1 MKNFFAYNPDDI
13 INRKILT
20 SIVKKALL
28 ETPREN
34 ESMISSDLDGKGL
47 LFTKLF
53 STFGKSTTFIPVLSK
68 KDEAC
73 FSEEL
78 KYLGNFNTE
87 FIIEPRFLKKI
98 EISDGQMERIFYQKE
113 KNSELELELGPYN
126 IDDISYENHSLFL
139 GLILNKETLELFNE
153 ASKNNLITSF
163 ITEKRQTTFNKEF
176 TTISPNK
183 IDLILFSEM
192 NDPSE
197 KRGNDSTLDN
207 IDEDFKVISH
217 IRVYLISEK
226 NLEIRINQN
235 DRINYTLGVDKKHKN
250 SKLIINHFFAG
261 FLIKIKELIKS
272 KESLQNYLRI
282 ENSEALYEI
291 LNKCIKFGESIVQE
305 NFLKPI
311 D

>member
-1 MKNFFAYNPDDI
+1 
-13 INRKILT
+13 
-20 SIVKKALL
+20 ALL

-34 ESMISSDLDGKGL
+34 ASIISSNLDGKGV

-53 STFGKSTTFIPVLSK
+53 STFEKSTTFIPILSK
-68 KDEAC
+68 KDEAY

-87 FIIEPRFLKKI
+87 FIIGSRFLKKI
-98 EISDGQMERIFYQKE
+98 EISDGQIERFFYQKE
-113 KNSELELELGPYN
+113 QNSELELELELGLYN

-163 ITEKRQTTFNKEF
+163 ITEKGQTTLNKEF
-176 TTISPNK
+176 TTISSNK
-183 IDLILFSEM
+183 IDIILFSEM

-197 KRGNDSTLDN
+197 RRSNDSTLDK
-207 IDEDFKVISH
+207 IDEDFKVISRM
-217 IRVYLISEK
+217 RVYLISEK

-235 DRINYTLGVDKKHKN
+235 GRINYTLSVDKKLRDR
-250 SKLIINHFFAG
+250 KLIINHFFAG
-261 FLIKIKELIKS
+261 FLIKINELIKN
-272 KESLQNYLRI
+272 KESLQNYLKI
-282 ENSEALYEI
+282 ENLEALYEI
-291 LNKCIKFGESIVQE
+291 LNKCIKFGESFVQE
-305 NFLKPI
+305 KFLKTI